1 MYLPA
6 YIDLYYSGELE
17 KRVISLKKILEDCTV
32 CPHQCHVDR
41 RIDNSGICQSFD
53 HLTICSACAHHGEEP
68 PLSGSNGSGTVF
80 LGRCNLSCVYCQN
93 ADISQGNVHTPSN
106 ICSAA
111 DLARIMLELQNA
123 RHCHNINFVSPSHF
137 VPQIV
142 EAVYLAIPLGLEL
155 PLVYNSNGYDHP
167 QTLALLENIIDI
179 YLPDLKYAD
188 DRIAEKYSGI
198 PDYSRTARR
207 AIKEMFRQVGLLK
220 TDRYGVATHGIIVR
234 HLVLPGNLSGTAECL
249 DWLARECSPQITL
262 SLMAQYYPAHKA
274 AEFPPLD
281 QILSAREYHHA
292 LKLLKRLGFKNAL
305 YQEPRSAFHYRPDF
319 KNKEEPFNQEP

>member
-1 MYLPA
+1 
-6 YIDLYYSGELE
+6 
-17 KRVISLKKILEDCTV
+17 
-32 CPHQCHVDR
+32 
-41 RIDNSGICQSFD
+41 
-53 HLTICSACAHHGEEP
+53 
-68 PLSGSNGSGTVF
+68 
-80 LGRCNLSCVYCQN
+80 
-93 ADISQGNVHTPSN
+93 
-106 ICSAA
+106 
-111 DLARIMLELQNA
+111 
-123 RHCHNINFVSPSHF
+123 
-137 VPQIV
+137 
-142 EAVYLAIPLGLEL
+142 
-155 PLVYNSNGYDHP
+155 
-167 QTLALLENIIDI
+167 
-179 YLPDLKYAD
+179 
-188 DRIAEKYSGI
+188 
-198 PDYSRTARR
+198 
-207 AIKEMFRQVGLLK
+207 MFRQVGLLK